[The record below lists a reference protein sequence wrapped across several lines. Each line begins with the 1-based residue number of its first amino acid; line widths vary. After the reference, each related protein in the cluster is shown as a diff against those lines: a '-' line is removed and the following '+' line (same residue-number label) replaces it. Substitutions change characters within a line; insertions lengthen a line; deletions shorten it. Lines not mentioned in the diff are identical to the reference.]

1 MSTKTTF
8 KRVALVAVAA
18 LGLGSMSV
26 APSSALTS
34 AQLDAAI
41 TAISATALTSPA
53 RVGTPVTTSIKITN
67 TATAADDTLKFRA
80 LVTQVPTGSLLTAYT
95 GAAFTVGTPGVLD
108 NTATPVAAVDSVA
121 AGSNTTAVG
130 PLLTLTPAA
139 GKLFTANTTAV
150 IAATDLA
157 FTPDVAGT
165 YKIVVFPDN
174 AGTGSVVAGSKIA
187 TWTVVAAGAP
197 ATATVSVQNSAAA
210 GTSTTTNDL
219 IANNYGAL
227 VKVVL
232 KDANG
237 YATAPRG
244 AEVVTLTSNS
254 TTALNKTNTAQSIQ
268 LTSSNVELSGT
279 YFGNYTN
286 TAAETVIFS
295 TVGAGSLSAVTGL
308 TASSTATYTLP
319 TAAVTGLA
327 LTDTTGVSA
336 TAITGER
343 DGNPAT
349 TAITATKAAVALK
362 VSSAADAKKVAV
374 TVSDASGDL
383 TGSVGTQQYSVIVTT
398 ATDAA
403 TSPTYFGSLSVTVPG
418 MTAGV
423 ANGAVTV
430 FGLNAT
436 GTTDLTASFT
446 PALGGTVAA
455 PTAAVASQIAT
466 VAGTVAV
473 TTTVKD
479 SYGVALAN
487 ASVTFTTSSTSRNP
501 GLTFTTITDSKG
513 VASYSL
519 TDASTSTTVFADSVS
534 ISASYAG
541 TTASTSAAATITW
554 KTTLGVSTVK
564 LTSDDYTVAGTANAS
579 VSAQPISVGATGAQA
594 GARTITAIV
603 KDAGGVVIIGAPVT
617 FSVAGSGVAIPSNKV
632 TTYTDATGTATSSV
646 YAWIAGTYTV
656 TATVGGVSGT
666 ATETFNSVSG
676 AERVISATAT
686 GNVVT
691 GKAVD
696 RFGNPVLGVTLYAT
710 VTAGNGY
717 FGNTGLKTASTPTLA
732 DGTATF
738 VLTGDASSVKVSN
751 VNPASVAGTMVGQTS
766 GPKGYLTNAA
776 TNSATVGIF
785 AATTAGTAITAET
798 GVGASFDAA
807 GVASATAEVTADA
820 AAAQSQAA
828 ADAAAEATDAAN
840 AATDAANAAAEAAD
854 AATAAAQ
861 DAADAVA
868 ALSTQV
874 SEMVDALKKQI
885 TALTNLVIKIQ
896 KKVKA

>member
-8 KRVALVAVAA
+8 KRVALVAVA
-18 LGLGSMSV
+18 SMGFGVLTSV
-26 APSSALTS
+26 APASAVNEANS
-34 AQLDAAI
+34 VV
-41 TAISATALTSPA
+41 TAVSVTALTTPA
-53 RVGTPVTTSIKITN
+53 RVSAPATTTFKITN
-67 TATAADDTLKFRA
+67 TLGVADTVEFAAVITAKPAT
-80 LVTQVPTGSLLTAYT
+80 SLLNDYT
-95 GAAFTVGTPGVLD
+95 GAAFTNAGEALAG
-108 NTATPVAAVDSVA
+108 TATGAATAGDVAAARGPKYVITA
-121 AGSNTTAVG
+121 AAIV
-130 PLLTLTPAA
+130 
-139 GKLFTANTTAV
+139 ANTTAAV
-150 IAATDLA
+150 AGSLT

-165 YKIVVFPDN
+165 YKITVFSDS
-174 AGTGSVVAGSKIA
+174 AGTGSLVSGAKSA

-197 ATATVSVQNSAAA
+197 ATATVSVLNSAAA
-210 GTSTTTNDL
+210 GTTTTTNDL

-254 TTALNKTNTAQSIQ
+254 TTALNKTNSAQLIQ

-286 TAAETVIFS
+286 TVGETVIFS

-343 DGNPAT
+343 DGSPAT

-383 TGSVGTQQYSVIVTT
+383 TGAVNATFAYSVIVTT

-403 TSPTYFGSLSVTVPG
+403 TSPTYFGALSVTVPG

-455 PTAAVASQIAT
+455 PTAAVTSQIAT
-466 VAGTVAV
+466 VAGVVAI

-564 LTSDDYTVAGTANAS
+564 LTSDNFTVAGTANAT

-594 GARTITAIV
+594 GARTITAVV

-617 FSVAGSGVAIPSNKV
+617 FSVAGTTVAIPSNKV
-632 TTYTDATGTATSSV
+632 TAYTDATGTATSSV
-646 YAWIAGTYTV
+646 YAWASGTYTV

-676 AERVISATAT
+676 AERVISATAS

-710 VTAGNGY
+710 DTAGNGY
-717 FGNTGLKTASTPTLA
+717 FGNTGLKTASTATLA

-738 VLTGDASSVKVSN
+738 VLTGDASTVTVSN

-776 TNSATVGIF
+776 TNTATVGIF
-785 AATTAGTAITAET
+785 AATTVGTAITAET

-807 GVASATAEVTADA
+807 GVASATVEAGSDIASQA
-820 AAAQSQAA
+820 SQAA
-828 ADAAAEATDAAN
+828 SDAAAEATDAAN

-874 SEMVDALKKQI
+874 SEMVNALKKQI